1 MEQLKENMYF
11 LNYLMKRNLFWNNS
25 STNYQLRLIEKHLQ
39 RVHNLMSVPNV
50 SRVAQHTVSDSEDDY
65 YDDEIMSENSQESN
79 EIITYSDTA
88 FAGEK
93 KVTTTQV
100 DSLIEV

>member
-1 MEQLKENMYF
+1 
-11 LNYLMKRNLFWNNS
+11 MKRNLFWNNS

-50 SRVAQHTVSDSEDDY
+50 SRVTQHPVSDSEDDDY